1 MASHYRILIA
11 EMHANIRI
19 SYIPETEAP
28 DETTITDQEA
38 VQPIEEASTQEVL
51 VPAGTSD
58 ILIKL

>member
-11 EMHANIRI
+11 EMHANIGI

-28 DETTITDQEA
+28 DETTITDQETA
-38 VQPIEEASTQEVL
+38 QPIDEAFTQEVV

-58 ILIKL
+58 I